1 MEFIAKNIL
10 RAGGFLVAAQV
21 FLTFGLSAEG
31 FVDKLGSAAKYALM
45 PLPVLAAGGFM
56 TTENSLR
63 SVGYTILL
71 WAGAG
76 TAMFFGA
83 VYGDPETN
91 AFAAE
96 YIPSGY
102 DLQLGF
108 GFANLAVV
116 IALGLVIWFKGLKAD
131 MAPSTYYGI

>member
-21 FLTFGLSAEG
+21 FLTFGLAAEG
-31 FVDKLGSAAKYALM
+31 FLDKLGQAAKFALM
-45 PLPVLAAGGFM
+45 PLPVLAAGGFL
-56 TTENSLR
+56 TSDNGLR

-83 VYGDPETN
+83 VYGDPDAN
-91 AFAAE
+91 GFAAE

-108 GFANLAVV
+108 GFANLALV
-116 IALGLVIWFKGLKAD
+116 IAIGLVVWFKGLKAD
-131 MAPSTYYGI
+131 MVPSTYYGV

>member
-21 FLTFGLSAEG
+21 FLTFGLAAEG
-31 FVDKLGSAAKYALM
+31 VLDKLGQAAKFALM
-45 PLPVLAAGGFM
+45 PLPVLAAGGFL
-56 TTENSLR
+56 TSENSLR

-83 VYGDPETN
+83 VYGDPDTN
-91 AFAAE
+91 GFAAE

-108 GFANLAVV
+108 GFSNLAVV
-116 IALGLVIWFKGLKAD
+116 VAIGLIVWFKGLQAD
-131 MAPSTYYGI
+131 MKPSTYYGI

>member
-21 FLTFGLSAEG
+21 FLTFGLAAEG
-31 FVDKLGSAAKYALM
+31 LLDKLGQAAKFALM
-45 PLPVLAAGGFM
+45 PLPVLAAGGFL
-56 TTENSLR
+56 TSDNGLR

-83 VYGDPETN
+83 VYGDPDAN
-91 AFAAE
+91 GFAAE

-108 GFANLAVV
+108 GFANLALV
-116 IALGLVIWFKGLKAD
+116 IAIGLVVWFKGLKAD
-131 MAPSTYYGI
+131 MVPSTYYGV

>member
-21 FLTFGLSAEG
+21 FLTFGLAAEG
-31 FVDKLGSAAKYALM
+31 FLDKLGQAAKFALM
-45 PLPVLAAGGFM
+45 PLPVLAAGGFL
-56 TTENSLR
+56 TSDNGLR

-76 TAMFFGA
+76 PAMFLGA
-83 VYGDPETN
+83 VYGDPDAN
-91 AFAAE
+91 GFAAE

-116 IALGLVIWFKGLKAD
+116 VAVGIVIWFKGLQAD
-131 MAPSTYYGI
+131 MKPSTYYGV